1 MDEVSQRV
9 LKAAKEVMVKFIETG
24 RVSPASYEETFKK
37 VYSAMLESVRAGL
50 EEPAAAE
57 EDKKT

>member
-24 RVSPASYEETFKK
+24 RVSPASYDETFRK
-37 VYSAMLESVRAGL
+37 VYESMLLSVRAGL
-50 EEPAAAE
+50 KEPSETKEEG
-57 EDKKT
+57 